1 MRRTTWHDAH
11 MTALGGEQLRDA
23 RVAAGYTDRA
33 AFAALVG
40 VSPRTLEGW
49 ESRKGHVPPS
59 REALVKKV
67 LAGGNEPDDYLRGL
81 SDTALIAELA
91 RRLAER
97 DSAPRQRQL
106 MQGET
111 DFSEHD
117 SGGSVNPR
125 RTSAQGTA
133 GPHSPPRKTAQ

>member
-1 MRRTTWHDAH
+1 MTGGDLKAARLAH
-11 MTALGGEQLRDA
+11 GWTQEQLGQMLGETKT
-23 RVAAGYTDRA
+23 VIGN
-33 AFAALVG
+33 
-40 VSPRTLEGW
+40 W
-49 ESRKGHVPPS
+49 ERGKRVPP
-59 REALVKKV
+59 RKERAV
-67 LAGGNEPDDYLRGL
+67 LAVLHPRGEDDYLRGL

-97 DSAPRQRQL
+97 DSAPRQRQI

-111 DFSEHD
+111 DFSEHA